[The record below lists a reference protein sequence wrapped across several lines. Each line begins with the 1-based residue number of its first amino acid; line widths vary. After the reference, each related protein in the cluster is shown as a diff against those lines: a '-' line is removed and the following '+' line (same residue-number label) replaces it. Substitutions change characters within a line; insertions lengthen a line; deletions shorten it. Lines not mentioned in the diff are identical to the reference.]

1 MKKWFLYI
9 LMAVPLV
16 GASQS
21 VGIGEPVPIAR
32 LEIRGSTSGASTS
45 SLTVKNASNQVA
57 LNVRDNGFTGLG
69 VDDPLVRLHIS
80 SDFETVRIRGNNS
93 YISFY
98 DQTNAYKGYLWQ
110 KAGIAIELGSSA
122 GSNIPVIIAPNNTPQ
137 VTVKDG
143 FTGFGTT
150 NPSYR
155 VDILGRMR
163 IKHFAETAGI
173 WFDNSLSSSPASFV
187 GMYDN
192 SIVGFYGT
200 DGAVW
205 PVLGHTLTGNVG
217 IGSVPNSSRLTV
229 RSPGVAMDVGGLG
242 AGSTAL
248 RISSG
253 RLQVEGA
260 GISSPT
266 AAFVHKATNANSP
279 LSAGYTVIDHP
290 FCNGNPA
297 AILMVTMNGTYGTG
311 LSPGYEMMPESFS
324 GSGTGCQVLSPTAW
338 LVFYN
343 GPNNSLY
350 AAAPA
355 YARDKWCIRVYSG
368 CFVAGPVNFNF
379 NVMIVNN

>member
-1 MKKWFLYI
+1 MKKWCLYI
-9 LMAVPLV
+9 LMAIPVAGL
-16 GASQS
+16 SQS

-32 LEIRGSTSGASTS
+32 LEIKGRTSGSFSS
-45 SLTVKNASNQVA
+45 SLTVKNASNEVA
-57 LNVRDNGFTGLG
+57 LNVRDNGFIGLG
-69 VDDPLVRLHIS
+69 VDDPLVRLHIV
-80 SDFETVRIRGNNS
+80 SDFETVRIRGNSS

-98 DQTNAYKGYLWQ
+98 DQTGLYKGYLWQ
-110 KAGIAIELGSSA
+110 KASNAIELGSSA
-122 GSNIPVIIAPNNTPQ
+122 GSNIPVVLAPNNSPQ
-137 VTVKDG
+137 VTIKDG

-155 VDILGRMR
+155 IDVVGRMR
-163 IKHFAETAGI
+163 IKHFTETAGI
-173 WFDNSLSSSPASFV
+173 WFDNSLSSFPAAFV
-187 GMYDN
+187 GMYDDN
-192 SIVGFYGT
+192 HVGFYGT
-200 DGAVW
+200 DGVVW
-205 PVLGHTLTGNVG
+205 PVLAHTLTGNVG
-217 IGSVPNSSRLTV
+217 IGSVPNASRLTV

-266 AAFVHKATNANSP
+266 AVFVHKTNANSP

-290 FCNGNPA
+290 FCNGNPG
-297 AILMVTMNGTYGTG
+297 AILMVTMNGTYGAG
-311 LSPGYEMMPESFS
+311 LSPGYETMPESFS
-324 GSGTGCQVLSPTAW
+324 GSTGCQVLSPTSW

-355 YARDKWCIRVYSG
+355 YARDKWCIRVYAG
-368 CFVAGPVNFNF
+368 CYVAGPVNFNF
-379 NVMIVNN
+379 NIMVVNN